1 MDKVALTFDDGP
13 NEPYTSRILDILSGY
28 LVKSVFF
35 VCGRNVEFHPELSRR
50 IVQEGH
56 LLGNHTHSHSR
67 FLTTTGLALWETLK
81 AAEVIQRITGVIPE
95 YFRPPYGAPN
105 PLFWW
110 VLKRKGYRV
119 VLWDVDGRDWERP
132 SAPEL
137 AQRIVSKVKPNSV
150 ILLHDGHNVCHGDD
164 RSPTVEALP
173 LIIEG
178 LRDRGYVFVRLDE
191 L

>member
-13 NEPYTSRILDILSGY
+13 NEPYTSKILDILSGY
-28 LVKSVFF
+28 LIKSIFF
-35 VCGRNVEFHPELSRR
+35 VCGRNVEFHPESLRR

-67 FLTTTGLALWETLK
+67 FLTVTGLALWETFK
-81 AAEVIQRITGVIPE
+81 AAEVIRRITGIRPE
-95 YFRPPYGAPN
+95 YFRPPYGARN
-105 PLFWW
+105 PFFWW
-110 VLKRKGYRV
+110 YLKRKGYRV

-132 SAPEL
+132 SAAEL
-137 AQRIVSKVKPNSV
+137 ARRIVARVKPNSV
-150 ILLHDGHNVCHGDD
+150 VLLHDGHNTIHGDD

-178 LRDRGYVFVRLDE
+178 LMDRGYVFVRLDE